1 MNRRTLLKSIAAVVT
16 LGGAGGVL
24 YNFLT
29 PGDGIPLADLPKNKA
44 LVAELAETIIPR
56 TNTPGA
62 KDAGVENY
70 IIKMITENTD
80 VKMQH
85 SFLAGLKSVEEY
97 AKDKYDKD
105 FILCSQEEKHA
116 VVKHFEERATYSI
129 SILNK
134 VQRKFL
140 GAPFFYQLRDLTVEG
155 YCTSQLGATQGL
167 AYDYVPVTFQ
177 ACIPLQPNQLSWA
190 TK

>member
-16 LGGAGGVL
+16 LGGASGAV

-29 PGDGIPLADLPKNKA
+29 PGDGVPLADLPKNKA
-44 LVAELAETIIPR
+44 LVAELADTIIPR

-62 KDAGVENY
+62 KDAGVENF

-80 VKMQH
+80 AKMQR
-85 SFLAGLKSVEEY
+85 SFLAGLKSVDEY
-97 AKDKYDKD
+97 AMDKYDTPFVKCNEAQRNT
-105 FILCSQEEKHA
+105 IL
-116 VVKHFEERATYSI
+116 KHFEDKATYSI
-129 SILNK
+129 DILNK

-140 GAPFFYQLRDLTVEG
+140 GSPFFYQLRDLTVEG
-155 YCTSQLGATQGL
+155 YCTSQVGATQGL

-177 ACIPLQPNQLSWA
+177 ACIPLQPNQLAWA